1 MKTRKSI
8 ARLLSFLMAL
18 SLLLG
23 ISAAPVYAVGG
34 EGETASFE
42 IREANG
48 QTGTVQYK
56 LDNGEFTVADST
68 PVDLEGV
75 SSITIKATP
84 VADAQVNQSHSGIT
98 GTEQAVSFDY
108 AALTN
113 ESGWTYQI
121 QDNDGNITFTIEFD
135 NHDGTGGGG
144 NPQQPGPSIAF
155 TADSSIEGGTLAVN
169 NGIFTLSNDTSVLGT
184 VQVTLIDA
192 LNNETPYNGNDEVIP
207 LNDIS
212 SVKIVMTPAEGM
224 KANLITGGDTP
235 VGALSGPVF
244 NDAGNTYTYTAYPSQ
259 FGGEQQFLGVSVWFG
274 DEFVGGGGDA
284 PVIWDGPQVEHQ
296 SDHGSISVKSIE
308 IGSKTYTYQGEG
320 KFAYNGVVNELL
332 EWRGY
337 NKTSIAEEGGIVVY
351 GDVFT
356 EENVDVFYINFEFKP
371 DYGYQATHV
380 RMTEDDPIPLSDAG
394 FSAAEAIRTF
404 RFAVYPDAHTHF
416 SVIFTATEDIV
427 KANAA
432 SISEGGV
439 ELAAGELDGGSAVL
453 EVNEAN
459 ITNQGDFEAAAEG
472 YVVSEYLDISLYN
485 VFYKGNAEDVWST
498 PVENLDNPAEI
509 TLRLEDGINTDTVKI
524 VHEKGEGDFELLDAE
539 YNPATQEITF
549 STSSFSNYAIAYEE
563 QAQDRYFIDF
573 TNAPWTV
580 DGVEVDLEGR
590 ESVAEL
596 MVWITTE
603 DVIPLTN
610 FDPDTMDA
618 VLIVDEDVTLRLN
631 VDENGNTRLA
641 DVDGGVEVLP
651 PYGATLTFAVVAKPG
666 GEGENVYYIDL
677 GTGDWTVGDVTVS
690 APDGMSGVVPIL
702 DTETIPTEMLANF
715 DPETMDITL
724 TVSDGFVIYLE
735 IDENGNTTLVSTR
748 DGVEL
753 PPYGETLTFA
763 VVAKPVDNEEFETES
778 YTLTDDKGNVISLTY
793 EKNRELS
800 FTMIDYLAFSP
811 EDLETAGIPQ
821 ELYDSWMEGIAN
833 ATKQHGTLLSFY
845 EIQVENDDGFLIH
858 EGPFYIKIKMTDEMK
873 KYDIFK
879 IVYID
884 VEDNFATESPIT
896 LTQEG
901 GYLVG
906 TLEHL
911 STYALVGD
919 NAPGENDAP
928 ADSDTSAPTS
938 PQTGDNSNLGLWV
951 FLLVLSSCSMIALL
965 VIDKKKKIAK

>member
-8 ARLLSFLMAL
+8 ARLLSFLMVL

-68 PVDLEGV
+68 PVNLNGV

-84 VADAQVNQSHSGIT
+84 VADAQVNQRNSGIT

-121 QDNDGNITFTIEFD
+121 QDNDGSITFTIEFD
-135 NHDGTGGGG
+135 NTNGGEGENPPQFEGPAIVFSSDPNADGTITV
-144 NPQQPGPSIAF
+144 S
-155 TADSSIEGGTLAVN
+155 
-169 NGIFTLSNDTSVLGT
+169 NGIFTFSNDTSVLGT

-207 LNDIS
+207 LNDVS
-212 SVKIVMTPAEGM
+212 SVRIVMSPAEGLS
-224 KANLITGGDTP
+224 AALVTPGDTP
-235 VGALSGPVF
+235 AGALSGPV
-244 NDAGNTYTYTAYPSQ
+244 DDEQENTCTYIAYPAQ
-259 FGGEQQFLGVSVWFG
+259 FGDSQVLRASIWFG
-274 DEFVGGGGDA
+274 DEFVVGGGDA
-284 PVIWDGPQVEHQ
+284 PVIWDGSQVEHQ

-320 KFAYNGVVNELL
+320 KFAHNGVVSEQL
-332 EWRGY
+332 EWYGY
-337 NKTSIAEEGGIVVY
+337 NKTSIAEEGGIRVY
-351 GDVFT
+351 GNVFT
-356 EENVDVFYINFEFKP
+356 EENVGVFYINFEFKP
-371 DYGYQATHV
+371 DYGYQATHI
-380 RMTEDDPIPLSDAG
+380 RTTEDDPIPLSDAG
-394 FSAAEAIRTF
+394 FNAAEAISTF

-416 SVIFTATEDIV
+416 SVAFTATEDIV

-439 ELAAGELDGGSAVL
+439 ELATGELDGGSAVL

-485 VFYKGNAEDVWST
+485 VFYKGNADNVWSS
-498 PVENLDNPAEI
+498 PIENLSRPAEI
-509 TLRLEDGINTDTVKI
+509 TLKLQEAIDTDTVKI
-524 VHEKGEGDFELLDAE
+524 VHEKGDREFELLDADYDPE
-539 YNPATQEITF
+539 TQEITF

-563 QAQDRYFIDF
+563 SGNEQTQDRYLIDF

-580 DGVEVDLEGR
+580 DGVEVDLEER
-590 ESVAEL
+590 EPGAEL
-596 MVWITTE
+596 MRWVTTE

-618 VLIVDEDVTLRLN
+618 VLIVDENVTLRLN

-651 PYGATLTFAVVAKPG
+651 PSGAMMIFSVVK
-666 GEGENVYYIDL
+666 
-677 GTGDWTVGDVTVS
+677 
-690 APDGMSGVVPIL
+690 
-702 DTETIPTEMLANF
+702 
-715 DPETMDITL
+715 
-724 TVSDGFVIYLE
+724 
-735 IDENGNTTLVSTR
+735 
-748 DGVEL
+748 
-753 PPYGETLTFA
+753 
-763 VVAKPVDNEEFETES
+763 KPVDNEEFETES

-811 EDLETAGIPQ
+811 EDLETMGIPQ
-821 ELYDSWMEGIAN
+821 ELYDSMMEGIAN

-884 VEDNFATESPIT
+884 AEDNLATESPIT

-938 PQTGDNSNLGLWV
+938 PQTGDNSNLGLWMI
-951 FLLVLSSCSMIALL
+951 LSVLSCCSMIALL
-965 VIDKKKKIAK
+965 VIDKKRKIAK

>member
-8 ARLLSFLMAL
+8 ARLLSFLMVL

-68 PVDLEGV
+68 PVNLNGV

-84 VADAQVNQSHSGIT
+84 VADAQVNQRNSGIT

-121 QDNDGNITFTIEFD
+121 QDNDGSITFTIEFD
-135 NHDGTGGGG
+135 NTNGGEGENPPQFEGPAIVFSSDPNADGTITV
-144 NPQQPGPSIAF
+144 S
-155 TADSSIEGGTLAVN
+155 
-169 NGIFTLSNDTSVLGT
+169 NGIFTFSNDTSVLGT

-207 LNDIS
+207 LNDVS
-212 SVKIVMTPAEGM
+212 SVRIVMSPAEGLS
-224 KANLITGGDTP
+224 AALVTPGDTP
-235 VGALSGPVF
+235 AGALSGPV
-244 NDAGNTYTYTAYPSQ
+244 DDEQENTCTYIAYPAQ
-259 FGGEQQFLGVSVWFG
+259 FGDSQVLRASIWFG
-274 DEFVGGGGDA
+274 DEFVVGGGDA
-284 PVIWDGPQVEHQ
+284 PVIWDGSQVEHQ

-320 KFAYNGVVNELL
+320 KFAHNGVVSEQL
-332 EWRGY
+332 EWYGY
-337 NKTSIAEEGGIVVY
+337 NKTSIAEEGGIRVY
-351 GDVFT
+351 GNVFT
-356 EENVDVFYINFEFKP
+356 EENVGVFYINFEFKP
-371 DYGYQATHV
+371 DYGYQATHI
-380 RMTEDDPIPLSDAG
+380 RTTEDDPIPLSDAG
-394 FSAAEAIRTF
+394 FNAAEAISTF

-416 SVIFTATEDIV
+416 SVVFTATEDIV

-439 ELAAGELDGGSAVL
+439 ELATGELDGGSAVL

-485 VFYKGNAEDVWST
+485 VFYKGNADNVWSS
-498 PVENLDNPAEI
+498 PIENLSRPAEI
-509 TLRLEDGINTDTVKI
+509 TLKLQEAIDTDTVKI
-524 VHEKGEGDFELLDAE
+524 VHEKGDREFELLDADYDPE
-539 YNPATQEITF
+539 TQEITF

-563 QAQDRYFIDF
+563 SGNEQTQDLYLIDF

-590 ESVAEL
+590 EPGAEL
-596 MVWITTE
+596 MAWITTE

-618 VLIVDEDVTLRLN
+618 VLIVDENVTLRLN

-651 PYGATLTFAVVAKPG
+651 PSGAMMIFSVVK
-666 GEGENVYYIDL
+666 
-677 GTGDWTVGDVTVS
+677 
-690 APDGMSGVVPIL
+690 
-702 DTETIPTEMLANF
+702 
-715 DPETMDITL
+715 
-724 TVSDGFVIYLE
+724 
-735 IDENGNTTLVSTR
+735 
-748 DGVEL
+748 
-753 PPYGETLTFA
+753 
-763 VVAKPVDNEEFETES
+763 KPVDNEEFETES

-811 EDLETAGIPQ
+811 EDLETMGIPQ
-821 ELYDSWMEGIAN
+821 QLYDSMMEGIAN

-884 VEDNFATESPIT
+884 AEDNFATESPIT

-938 PQTGDNSNLGLWV
+938 PQTGDNSNLGLWMI
-951 FLLVLSSCSMIALL
+951 LLVLSCCSMITLL

>member
-8 ARLLSFLMAL
+8 ARLLSFLMVL

-34 EGETASFE
+34 EDSGQPQSGAEISFE
-42 IREANG
+42 PQQGASLTRNG
-48 QTGTVQYK
+48 
-56 LDNGEFTVADST
+56 
-68 PVDLEGV
+68 
-75 SSITIKATP
+75 
-84 VADAQVNQSHSGIT
+84 GI
-98 GTEQAVSFDY
+98 
-108 AALTN
+108 
-113 ESGWTYQI
+113 
-121 QDNDGNITFTIEFD
+121 ITFTDSES
-135 NHDGTGGGG
+135 G
-144 NPQQPGPSIAF
+144 SI
-155 TADSSIEGGTLAVN
+155 
-169 NGIFTLSNDTSVLGT
+169 GT
-184 VQVTLIDA
+184 VQVYMGDSTDA
-192 LNNETPYNGNDEVIP
+192 YTEYLPTELTEARLAIP
-207 LNDIS
+207 EGTTT
-212 SVKIVMTPAEGM
+212 VKIVLETEGELQ
-224 KANLITGGDTP
+224 AQLSYGGDIREA
-235 VGALSGPVF
+235 GAISGPVI
-244 NDAGNTYTYTAYPSQ
+244 NEDTYTYTIIVANIPENDSGPKFVGITVE
-259 FGGEQQFLGVSVWFG
+259 FGTNP
-274 DEFVGGGGDA
+274 GGGGDGSDA

-296 SDHGSISVKSIE
+296 SDHGFISVKSIE

-320 KFAYNGVVNELL
+320 KFAHNGDVNELL

-356 EENVDVFYINFEFKP
+356 KENVDVFYINFEFNP

-380 RMTEDDPIPLSDAG
+380 RATEDEPIPLSDAG

-404 RFAVYPDAHTHF
+404 RFAVYPEAHTHF

-439 ELAAGELDGGSAVL
+439 ELATDELDGGSAVL

-459 ITNQGDFEAAAEG
+459 ISNRGDFEEAAEG

-498 PVENLDNPAEI
+498 SVKNLDNPAEI
-509 TLRLEDGINTDTVKI
+509 TLRLEDGIDTDTVKI
-524 VHEKGEGDFELLDAE
+524 VHEKGVGEFELLDAE
-539 YNPATQEITF
+539 YNPGTQEITF

-563 QAQDRYFIDF
+563 QAQGRYFIDF

-580 DGVEVDLEGR
+580 DGVEVDVEGR
-590 ESVAEL
+590 EPDEAL
-596 MVWITTE
+596 MRWVTTE
-603 DVIPLTN
+603 DVISLTN

-618 VLIVDEDVTLRLN
+618 VLIVDEDVTLLLN

-651 PYGATLTFAVVAKPG
+651 PYGATMTFAVVAKPG

-763 VVAKPVDNEEFETES
+763 VVAKPVDNEESETES
-778 YTLTDDKGNVISLTY
+778 YTITDDKGNVISLTY

-811 EDLETAGIPQ
+811 EELEAAGIPQ
-821 ELYDSWMEGIAN
+821 PLYDSMMEGIAN

-845 EIQVENDDGFLIH
+845 EIEVENDDGFTIH

-879 IVYID
+879 IVYMD

-896 LTQEG
+896 LTRDGE
-901 GYLVG
+901 YLVG

-911 STYALVGD
+911 STYALVGS
-919 NAPGENDAP
+919 NTP
-928 ADSDTSAPTS
+928 SS

-951 FLLVLSSCSMIALL
+951 FLLVLSSCSMIALI
-965 VIDKKKKIAK
+965 VIDKKRKIAK

>member
-1 MKTRKSI
+1 MKTRKNI
-8 ARLLSFLMAL
+8 ARLLSILMAL

-23 ISAAPVYAVGG
+23 ISIAPVYAVGG

-42 IREANG
+42 IQEANG

-56 LDNGEFTVADST
+56 LDNGEFTVAGST

-75 SSITIKATP
+75 SSITIKAIP
-84 VADAQVNQSHSGIT
+84 VADAQVNQSFSGIT
-98 GTEQAVSFDY
+98 GTEQAVTFDY
-108 AALTN
+108 GALIS
-113 ESGWTYQI
+113 ESGWTYNI
-121 QDNDGNITFTIEFD
+121 QDNDGNILFRIVFD
-135 NHDGTGGGG
+135 NHDGTGGGSESG
-144 NPQQPGPSIAF
+144 GGENPPEVEGPAIVFS
-155 TADSSIEGGTLAVN
+155 ADPNADGTLTVS
-169 NGIFTLSNDTSVLGT
+169 NGIFTLSHDTSVLGT

-207 LNDIS
+207 LNDVS
-212 SVKIVMTPAEGM
+212 SVRIVMSPAEGLN
-224 KANLITGGDTP
+224 ADLVTPGDTP
-235 VGALSGPVF
+235 AGALSEPV
-244 NDAGNTYTYTAYPSQ
+244 DDENTRTYIAYPAQ
-259 FGGEQQFLGVSVWFG
+259 FGDSQVLQAFIWFG
-274 DEFVGGGGDA
+274 DEFVGGGDA

-296 SDHGSISVKSIE
+296 SDHGFLSVKSIE

-356 EENVDVFYINFEFKP
+356 EENVDVFYINFEFNP

-380 RMTEDDPIPLSDAG
+380 RATEDEPIPLSDAG

-472 YVVSEYLDISLYN
+472 LVVSEYLDISLYN

-509 TLRLEDGINTDTVKI
+509 TLRLEDGIDTDTVKI
-524 VHEKGEGDFELLDAE
+524 VHEKGDGEFELLDAE
-539 YNPATQEITF
+539 YNPETQEITF
-549 STSSFSNYAIAYEE
+549 STSSFSNYAIAY
-563 QAQDRYFIDF
+563 
-573 TNAPWTV
+573 T
-580 DGVEVDLEGR
+580 
-590 ESVAEL
+590 
-596 MVWITTE
+596 
-603 DVIPLTN
+603 
-610 FDPDTMDA
+610 
-618 VLIVDEDVTLRLN
+618 
-631 VDENGNTRLA
+631 
-641 DVDGGVEVLP
+641 
-651 PYGATLTFAVVAKPG
+651 
-666 GEGENVYYIDL
+666 
-677 GTGDWTVGDVTVS
+677 
-690 APDGMSGVVPIL
+690 
-702 DTETIPTEMLANF
+702 
-715 DPETMDITL
+715 
-724 TVSDGFVIYLE
+724 
-735 IDENGNTTLVSTR
+735 
-748 DGVEL
+748 
-753 PPYGETLTFA
+753 
-763 VVAKPVDNEEFETES
+763 VDNEEFETES
-778 YTLTDDKGNVISLTY
+778 YTLTDNKGNVISLTY

-811 EDLETAGIPQ
+811 EDLETAGISQ
-821 ELYDSWMEGIAN
+821 EFYDSAMKGIKN

-845 EIQVENDDGFLIH
+845 EIQVENDDGYLIH

-884 VEDNFATESPIT
+884 VEDNLATESPIT
-896 LTQEG
+896 LTRDGE
-901 GYLVG
+901 YLVG

-911 STYALVGD
+911 STYALVGS
-919 NAPGENDAP
+919 NTPSP
-928 ADSDTSAPTS
+928 

-951 FLLVLSSCSMIALL
+951 FLLVLSSCSMIALII
-965 VIDKKKKIAK
+965 IDKKRKIAK

>member
-1 MKTRKSI
+1 MKTRKNI
-8 ARLLSFLMAL
+8 ARLLSFLMVL

-23 ISAAPVYAVGG
+23 IYAAPVYAVGG

-56 LDNGEFTVADST
+56 LDNGDFTVADST
-68 PVDLEGV
+68 PVNLNGV

-84 VADAQVNQSHSGIT
+84 IGEAQVNQSTSGIA

-135 NHDGTGGGG
+135 NHDGTGGGS
-144 NPQQPGPSIAF
+144 NPGGGGTPPQVEGPAIVFS
-155 TADSSIEGGTLAVN
+155 ADSNADGTITVS

-192 LNNETPYNGNDEVIP
+192 LNNETPYNGNDEAIP
-207 LNDIS
+207 LNDVS
-212 SVKIVMTPAEGM
+212 SVRIVMSPAEGLN
-224 KANLITGGDTP
+224 AALVTPGDTP
-235 VGALSGPVF
+235 AGALSGPV
-244 NDAGNTYTYTAYPSQ
+244 DDEQENTCTYIAYPAH
-259 FGGEQQFLGVSVWFG
+259 FGDSLVLQAFIWFG
-274 DEFVGGGGDA
+274 DEFVGDGSDA
-284 PVIWDGPQVEHQ
+284 PVIWDGPQVENL
-296 SDHGSISVKSIE
+296 SANGSISVSSIE

-320 KFAYNGVVNELL
+320 KFAHNGDEIEQL
-332 EWRGY
+332 EWYGY
-337 NKTSIAEEGGIVVY
+337 NKTSIAEEGGIRVY

-356 EENVDVFYINFEFKP
+356 EENVGVFYINFEFKP

-404 RFAVYPDAHTHF
+404 RFAVYPEAHTHF

-453 EVNEAN
+453 EVNGAN

-509 TLRLEDGINTDTVKI
+509 TLRLEDGIDTENVKI
-524 VHEKGEGDFELLDAE
+524 VHEKGVGEFELLDAD
-539 YNPATQEITF
+539 YNPGTQEITF

-590 ESVAEL
+590 EPDAEL

-641 DVDGGVEVLP
+641 DVDGSVEVLP
-651 PYGATLTFAVVAKPG
+651 PYGAMMIFSVVK
-666 GEGENVYYIDL
+666 
-677 GTGDWTVGDVTVS
+677 
-690 APDGMSGVVPIL
+690 
-702 DTETIPTEMLANF
+702 
-715 DPETMDITL
+715 
-724 TVSDGFVIYLE
+724 
-735 IDENGNTTLVSTR
+735 
-748 DGVEL
+748 
-753 PPYGETLTFA
+753 
-763 VVAKPVDNEEFETES
+763 KPVDNEEFETES
-778 YTLTDDKGNVISLTY
+778 YTLTDDKGNAISLTY
-793 EKNRELS
+793 EKSRELS

-811 EDLETAGIPQ
+811 EELESMGIPQ
-821 ELYDSWMEGIAN
+821 GLYNSMMEGIVN
-833 ATKQHGTLLSFY
+833 ATKQHGTLLSLY

-858 EGPFYIKIKMTDEMK
+858 EGPFNIKIKMTDEMK

-879 IVYID
+879 IVYVD
-884 VEDNFATESPIT
+884 AEDNFATEAPIT
-896 LTQEG
+896 LTRDGE
-901 GYLVG
+901 YLVG

-911 STYALVGD
+911 STYALVGS
-919 NAPGENDAP
+919 NTP
-928 ADSDTSAPTS
+928 SS

-951 FLLVLSSCSMIALL
+951 FLLVLSSCSMIALI
-965 VIDKKKKIAK
+965 VIDKKRKIAK